1 MKISYDP
8 EVDALYI
15 QFRPISPGQAENRD
29 LEKGI
34 SADFGPDG
42 LLSGLEIL
50 EASRLIDLQKE
61 NFIVELS
68 PIVQKIA

>member
-15 QFRPISPGQAENRD
+15 QFRLIEPGQVENRD
-29 LEKGI
+29 LEEGI
-34 SADFGPDG
+34 TADFGPDG
-42 LLSGLEIL
+42 LLSGIEVLD
-50 EASRLIDLQKE
+50 ASRLIDLQKE

-68 PIVQKIA
+68 PIARKTA